1 MIDIAIGNR
10 ELGKST
16 LARRLA
22 SERRRQLIIDPR
34 AQWDAVDPYRSVEH
48 GNLLEDLDAARP
60 IVIQPIDLD
69 DTIDRLAYTVQAWLL
84 ERGKDPHISL
94 SIIFDEAGLYSLK
107 AWGFVFRCSP
117 RQHTSLILTAHRF
130 VDINTTIRS
139 IADTWRIFRTSDP
152 LDLQPIRDR
161 CGDSVADR
169 VSTLAPYQF
178 VTWYQGLNRPPTQH
192 LDGSAWREPLAAPID
207 GGEPIVVA
215 SRGGLF

>member
-34 AQWDAVDPYRSVEH
+34 AQWDHADPYRAVERDDI
-48 GNLLEDLDAARP
+48 LADLDEGRP

-69 DTIDRLAYTVQAWLL
+69 TTIDALADVVQAWLL
-84 ERGKDPHISL
+84 ERGKDPNVSL
-94 SIIFDEAGLYSLK
+94 AVIFDEAGLYSLK
-107 AWGFVFRCSP
+107 RWGFVFRCSP

-139 IADTWRIFRTSDP
+139 IADTWRIFRTPDP
-152 LDLQPIRDR
+152 LDLSPIRER
-161 CGDSVADR
+161 CGDHVADR
-169 VSTLAPYQF
+169 VATLAPYQF
-178 VTWYQGLNRPPTQH
+178 VTWHQGVNRPPTQH
-192 LDGSAWREPLAAPID
+192 LDGNAWREPLSAPID
-207 GGEPIVVA
+207 GGEPITVA
-215 SRGGLF
+215 ARGGLF